1 MKVRCQIIEEQDA
14 LMPDIDDCRNAFVW
28 KCRDCAPGATQD
40 SVFVYELT
48 ASEQARFFNIEE
60 GKFVELSIE
69 SFSDIWRPKGGI
81 VHMKGS
87 VWKFDCDQP
96 KRPEPLK
103 PSLQGEVGPGGR
115 IEAMRPRGAIC
126 K

>member
-1 MKVRCQIIEEQDA
+1 MKVRCQVIEEQDA

-48 ASEQARFFNIEE
+48 ASEQARFFNIGE

-81 VHMKGS
+81 VHMKGGVS
-87 VWKFDCDQP
+87 KFDCDHT
-96 KRPEPLK
+96 KRPEPLEG
-103 PSLQGEVGPGGR
+103 SLQREAGPGGR
-115 IEAMRPRGAIC
+115 IEAVPPRGARC